1 MNTQFANGLMQLI
14 PGFCGTFPCDMIP
27 RPKPFTSFIV
37 NTDTSAFGGEHW
49 VAVYITRRN
58 FYFFDSFGRTIGQ
71 FPDPFKSYM
80 KQASKNFNVRTSSRL
95 LQSYKSDTCGFW
107 AVFFLYCKHANYTL
121 MFKQF
126 TNDRE
131 RNEMMLYYFMKFE
144 LKLMPDFM
152 QGFKLTQKQ
161 KIKLLELRLNIVN

>member
-1 MNTQFANGLMQLI
+1 
-14 PGFCGTFPCDMIP
+14 
-27 RPKPFTSFIV
+27 
-37 NTDTSAFGGEHW
+37 
-49 VAVYITRRN
+49 
-58 FYFFDSFGRTIGQ
+58 
-71 FPDPFKSYM
+71 
-80 KQASKNFNVRTSSRL
+80 
-95 LQSYKSDTCGFW
+95 
-107 AVFFLYCKHANYTL
+107 

>member
-49 VAVYITRRN
+49 VAVYIARRN

-80 KQASKNFNVRTSSRL
+80 KPGLQRILMLEQVVDFYNLTRAIHVAFGQCSS
-95 LQSYKSDTCGFW
+95 C
-107 AVFFLYCKHANYTL
+107 
-121 MFKQF
+121 
-126 TNDRE
+126 
-131 RNEMMLYYFMKFE
+131 
-144 LKLMPDFM
+144 
-152 QGFKLTQKQ
+152 
-161 KIKLLELRLNIVN
+161 IVNMQTIL